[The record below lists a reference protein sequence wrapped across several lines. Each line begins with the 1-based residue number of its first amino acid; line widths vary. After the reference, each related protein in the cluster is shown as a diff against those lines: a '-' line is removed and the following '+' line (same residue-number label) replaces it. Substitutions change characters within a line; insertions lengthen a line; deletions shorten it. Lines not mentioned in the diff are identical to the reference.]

1 VRDNVLQQAVEA
13 FTMDAAYQ
21 LALDASQ
28 GEEIPFEL
36 METEGRRGRPPL
48 YCYQPLTGQF
58 IDQRLGA
65 LSGLTTYAPAVRALA
80 GHDRL
85 AAYLNLHGVS
95 AVPEDARRRADDA
108 LRLLLGRVFAGRDD
122 FEFDADRFASAY
134 EELERT
140 LLEGRCTLMV
150 IAPVLGIAIDPTTPE
165 IRLQDGLSLTSG
177 DRVPDAPAEAVWG
190 EVEEPNVLA
199 VLTSSAERTT
209 PASVAAVTQR
219 FRELLTA
226 LRLFER
232 GSYALGPMAWTRI
245 DSGPWQP
252 VALGAMAPPSSLT
265 LVPAR
270 QEDELRGFCSLI
282 PRRLPDDGEVVW
294 ALARFEMGC
303 ERVDPF
309 QALTDYLLALRAL
322 LEPEGPTS
330 GRLAQRLAMICAA
343 PEHRAG
349 LAERAARAVSMERAV
364 IAGVAPGRAEAYA
377 LVDEMGDQLRAL
389 LRDTLCGHLDS
400 DLVRVADGLLAAEAG
415 GEAGGEVAPASEER
429 RAFEADPDAAASG
442 ASASDADA
450 TSGFEPVSAAP
461 VGPTEPDPEPF
472 PDPDPVGAPA

>member
-1 VRDNVLQQAVEA
+1 VRDNVLQQTLEA
-13 FTMDAAYQ
+13 FTMDAACQ

-108 LRLLLGRVFAGRDD
+108 LRLLLGRVFADRDD

-165 IRLQDGLSLTSG
+165 IRLHDGLSLTPG
-177 DRVPDAPAEAVWG
+177 DRVPDAPAEAIWG

-209 PASVAAVTQR
+209 PASVAAATQR

-252 VALGAMAPPSSLT
+252 VALGATAPPSSLT

-282 PRRLPDDGEVVW
+282 PRRLPDEGEVAW

-364 IAGVAPGRAEAYA
+364 IAGLAPGRAEAYA

-400 DLVRVADGLLAAEAG
+400 DLVRVADGLLVAEAG
-415 GEAGGEVAPASEER
+415 AEAAPAAQARPALDS
-429 RAFEADPDAAASG
+429 DCDAAASG
-442 ASASDADA
+442 ASASAADA
-450 TSGFEPVSAAP
+450 TSELEPVFATPAADAHADRE
-461 VGPTEPDPEPF
+461 PT